1 MVVSDAASCP
11 ARVYVEVHQS
21 TGKLCTKPPPADLKW
36 DELRAI
42 LEHLGYRLLK
52 GAGSRRKFYHEQKD
66 ALIICHCPHPSPN
79 VDKGCVAD
87 VVAHLKKHGFISE

>member
-1 MVVSDAASCP
+1 MSKYTKALA
-11 ARVYVEVHQS
+11 
-21 TGKLCTKPPPADLKW
+21 KLCTKPPPADLKW

-87 VVAHLKKHGFISE
+87 VVTHLKKHGFITE